1 MTQPT
6 INGIQQVGIGVKD
19 SRLAW
24 DWYRKAFKMDVPIF
38 QDSAEAKLMTKYTS
52 GKVESRHAIL
62 ALNMQGGGGFEIWQY
77 TSKIPSSPERHVHWN
92 DLGILAVKIR
102 CRDIQKTYDHLQS
115 VGAKLLGKPS
125 LNPIGVWHFYLKDP
139 FDNLFEIEENQ
150 SWFSKNKDL
159 TGGVS
164 GVVIG
169 VSSIEKALTVYQKNF
184 HQTAILI
191 DKTEKWEDF
200 KALPEGEGIYHRV
213 ILQSSAIP
221 AGAFSKLFCQNTIE
235 LVESKGLK
243 GVKIFENRNWGD
255 LGFIHVCFD
264 VNHMDSLKENLKK
277 SGFPMTVDSQNEFDM
292 GAAAGRFAYIEDPDG
307 TLVEMVETF
316 KIPILEKWGWFLN
329 LKKRKSTGPLS
340 NLFVRLLSLNRVS
353 T

>member
-19 SRLAW
+19 SRIAW

-38 QDSAEAKLMTKYTS
+38 QDSAEAKLMTKYTG

-77 TSKIPSSPERHVHWN
+77 TSKTPSSPVNQIQWN
-92 DLGILAVKIR
+92 DLGILAVKMR
-102 CRDIQKTYDHLQS
+102 CRDIQKTYDHLKS
-115 VGAKLLGKPS
+115 LGAKLLGKPNK
-125 LNPIGVWHFYLKDP
+125 NPIGIWHFYLKDP

-150 SWFSKNKDL
+150 SWFSKSKDL

-169 VSSIEKALTVYQKNF
+169 VSSIEKALPVYQKNF
-184 HQTAILI
+184 HQSAILI
-191 DKTEKWEDF
+191 DKTHKWEDF
-200 KALPEGEGIYHRV
+200 EVLPSGHQSFRRV
-213 ILQSSAIP
+213 ILQSSPIP
-221 AGAFSKLFCQNTIE
+221 TGAFSKLFCQNTIE
-235 LVESKGLK
+235 LVESKGST

-255 LGFIHVCFD
+255 LGFIHLCFD
-264 VNHMDSLKENLKK
+264 VNQMDSLKQNLQE

-307 TLVEMVETF
+307 TLIEMVETF

-329 LKKRKSTGPLS
+329 LKKRKTTGPLS
-340 NLFVRLLSLNRVS
+340 DIFVKLLSLNRVS
-353 T
+353 S

>member
-1 MTQPT
+1 MNPPT

-19 SRLAW
+19 SSLAW
-24 DWYRKAFKMDVPIF
+24 DWYRKAFKIDVPIF
-38 QDSAEAKLMTKYTS
+38 QDSAEAKLMTKYTA

-77 TSKIPSSPERHVHWN
+77 TSRIPTPPEKQIQWN

-102 CRDIQKTYDHLQS
+102 CRDIGKTYEHLQA
-115 VGAKLLGKPS
+115 VGGKLLGKPS
-125 LNPIGVWHFYLKDP
+125 LNPIGVWHFFLKDP

-169 VSSIEKALTVYQKNF
+169 VSSIEKALPVYQKNL
-184 HQTAILI
+184 HQSAILI
-191 DKTEKWEDF
+191 DKTDKWEDF
-200 KALPEGEGIYHRV
+200 KALPEGDRAYHRV
-213 ILQSSAIP
+213 ILQSSPIP
-221 AGAFSKLFCQNTIE
+221 SGAFSKLFCQNTIE
-235 LVESKGLK
+235 LIESKDSK

-307 TLVEMVETF
+307 TLIEMVETF

-340 NLFVRLLSLNRVS
+340 NLFVKLLSLNRVNS
-353 T
+353 